1 MNTQMKFMVDANVD
15 DEVGDILLSRAYPVD
30 YVNKSFLPGTPD
42 SQIDSVARL
51 EGWIIVSHDQ
61 AFLQKIQQPRFGFT
75 ERAHT
80 GYGRIMLL
88 TRESLQISRVGQC
101 MDLIETLFEKAVDT
115 DRRLLLSIGP
125 NYIRY
130 DDEPLARTPKGTN
143 AGTQLIRREKRSGG
157 PGNERDP

>member
-15 DEVGDILLSRAYPVD
+15 DGVGDILLSRAYPVD

-42 SQIDSVARL
+42 SQIDNVARL

-61 AFLQKIQQPRFGFT
+61 AFLEKIQQPRFGFT

-88 TRESLQISRVGQC
+88 TRESLQIVRVVRC
-101 MDLIETLFEKAVDT
+101 IDLIETLFEKAIDT
-115 DRRLLLSIGP
+115 DRRFLLSIGP

-130 DDEPLARTPKGTN
+130 DDEPLSRTPKGTN
-143 AGTQLIRREKRSGG
+143 AGTQHIRRAKQSGKLS
-157 PGNERDP
+157 N